1 MIEAT
6 IMWENQHLKHC
17 KQNTFFCLL
26 FVKALWE
33 DLLQRPTFFFLN
45 VIYLPN
51 ISVLR
56 HVCKPPKSVCL
67 CI

>member
-1 MIEAT
+1 MVET
-6 IMWENQHLKHC
+6 MMKWENQHLNTVNK
-17 KQNTFFCLL
+17 KNTFFCLL

-33 DLLQRPTFFFLN
+33 DLLRRPIFN
-45 VIYLPN
+45 VIYLPS

-56 HVCKPPKSVCL
+56 HVCKLPKLFCL

>member
-1 MIEAT
+1 MIEA
-6 IMWENQHLKHC
+6 IMMWENQHLKHC
-17 KQNTFFCLL
+17 KQLFLL
-26 FVKALWE
+26 PAVCESSLGRSFTK
-33 DLLQRPTFFFLN
+33 TNFFFLN